1 MQTYKNFLRLAYKSV
16 PSMMIYFVIFAV
28 IAIISTSESKENE
41 ELIYQD
47 EEIKFTVFNRDGSKT
62 GEAIKE
68 CLAEKNNYVEIEDN
82 EEDIKFALYYRD
94 IYYAVV
100 IPEGFEEAIKNGE
113 SMELMNYKVPDSAMG
128 YYMDMTVESFVK
140 TLKGYIASGY
150 SIEEAN
156 SKTVETLSNTVE
168 VTILSDIENDKVS
181 LSPITGDTGDKPSIY
196 FFYQY
201 VPYIFLAIMIS
212 TIGPIMI
219 TFGKTDIRKRIAVSS
234 QSFKS
239 YNAQMF
245 LGVISVGLILLAL
258 FNVLAIILYGG
269 NITFAGI
276 TSYVIITL
284 CLMMVS
290 MAITYLGGNLFSK
303 SATIGAFSNVVSLG
317 FSFIGGIF
325 VPLEFLGETM
335 RNVAKFTPTYW
346 YVRAN
351 DAILGLKTFSDINF
365 GEFALTCGV
374 QLLFA
379 LAFFSVGLVVSRYKR
394 EAD

>member
-1 MQTYKNFLRLAYKSV
+1 MQTYKNFLRLAYKST

-28 IAIISTSESKENE
+28 IAIISTSESKENQ

-47 EEIKFTVFNRDGSKT
+47 EEIKFTVFNRDESKT
-62 GEAIKE
+62 GEAIRE
-68 CLAEKNNYVEIEDN
+68 CLSKKNNYVEIEDN

-113 SMELMNYKVPDSAMG
+113 AMELMNYKVPDSAMG

-140 TLKGYIASGY
+140 TLKGYIVAGY

-156 SKTVETLSNTVE
+156 AKTIETLSNTVDVKLLADME
-168 VTILSDIENDKVS
+168 DSSNLS
-181 LSPITGDTGDKPSIY
+181 SPISGDIDDKPAIY

-212 TIGPIMI
+212 VIGPIMI

-239 YNAQMF
+239 YSAQMF
-245 LGVISVGLILLAL
+245 LGVVTFGLILLAL
-258 FNVLAIILYGG
+258 FNIFALILYGE

-284 CLMMVS
+284 CLMAVS

-303 SATIGAFSNVVSLG
+303 TATISAFSNVVSLG

-325 VPLEFLGETM
+325 VPLEFLGDTM
-335 RNVAKFTPTYW
+335 INVAKFTPTYW

-351 DAILGLKTFSDINF
+351 DTVLGVKTFADINL
-365 GEFALTCGV
+365 GELTLACGV

-379 LAFFSVGLVVSRYKR
+379 LTFFSVGLVVSRYKR

>member
-1 MQTYKNFLRLAYKSV
+1 MQTYKNFLRLAYKSA

-28 IAIISTSESKENE
+28 IAIISTSESKENQ

-47 EEIKFTVFNRDGSKT
+47 EEIKFTVFNRDESKT

-68 CLAEKNNYVEIEDN
+68 CLSKNNNYVEIEDN
-82 EEDIKFALYYRD
+82 EEAIKFALYYRD

-100 IPEGFEEAIKNGE
+100 IPEGFEEAVKNGE
-113 SMELMNYKVPDSAMG
+113 AMELMNYKVPDSAMG

-140 TLKGYIASGY
+140 TLKGYIVAGY

-156 SKTVETLSNTVE
+156 AKTIETLANTVE
-168 VTILSDIENDKVS
+168 VKLLTDVEGNKDLS
-181 LSPITGDTGDKPSIY
+181 SPISGDVDDKPGIY

-239 YNAQMF
+239 YSAQMF
-245 LGVISVGLILLAL
+245 LGVVTFGLILLAL
-258 FNVLAIILYGG
+258 FNVLALILYGE

-284 CLMMVS
+284 CLMAVS

-303 SATIGAFSNVVSLG
+303 TATISAFSNVVSLG

-325 VPLEFLGETM
+325 VPLEFLGDTM

-351 DAILGLKTFSDINF
+351 DTVLGVKTFADINL
-365 GEFALTCGV
+365 GELALTCGV

>member
-1 MQTYKNFLRLAYKSV
+1 MQTYKNFLRLAYKSA

-28 IAIISTSESKENE
+28 IAIISTSESKENQ

-47 EEIKFTVFNRDGSKT
+47 EEIKFTVFNRDESKT
-62 GEAIKE
+62 GEAIRE
-68 CLAEKNNYVEIEDN
+68 CLSKKNNYVEIEDN
-82 EEDIKFALYYRD
+82 EEAIKFALYYRD

-113 SMELMNYKVPDSAMG
+113 AMELMNYKVPDSAMG

-140 TLKGYIASGY
+140 TLKGYIVAGY

-156 SKTVETLSNTVE
+156 AKTIETLSNTVDVKLLADME
-168 VTILSDIENDKVS
+168 DSSNLS
-181 LSPITGDTGDKPSIY
+181 SPISGDIDDKPAIY

-212 TIGPIMI
+212 VIGPIMI

-239 YNAQMF
+239 YSAQMF
-245 LGVISVGLILLAL
+245 LGVVTFGLILLAL
-258 FNVLAIILYGG
+258 FNILALILYGE

-284 CLMMVS
+284 CLMAVS

-303 SATIGAFSNVVSLG
+303 TATISAFSNVVSLG

-325 VPLEFLGETM
+325 VPLEFLGDTM
-335 RNVAKFTPTYW
+335 INVAKFTPTYW

-351 DAILGLKTFSDINF
+351 DTVLGVKTFADINL
-365 GEFALTCGV
+365 GELALTCGV

>member
-1 MQTYKNFLRLAYKSV
+1 MQTYKNFLRLAYKST

-28 IAIISTSESKENE
+28 IAIISTSESKENQ

-47 EEIKFTVFNRDGSKT
+47 EEIKFTVFNRDESKT
-62 GEAIKE
+62 GEAIRE
-68 CLAEKNNYVEIEDN
+68 CLSKKNNYVEIEDN
-82 EEDIKFALYYRD
+82 EEAIKFALYYRD

-113 SMELMNYKVPDSAMG
+113 AMELMNYKVPDSAMG

-140 TLKGYIASGY
+140 TLKGYIVAGY

-156 SKTVETLSNTVE
+156 AKTIETLSNTVDVKLLADME
-168 VTILSDIENDKVS
+168 DSSNLS
-181 LSPITGDTGDKPSIY
+181 SPISGDIDDKPAIY

-212 TIGPIMI
+212 VIGPIMI

-239 YNAQMF
+239 YSAQMF
-245 LGVISVGLILLAL
+245 LGVVTFGLILLAL
-258 FNVLAIILYGG
+258 FNILALILYGE

-284 CLMMVS
+284 CLMAVS

-303 SATIGAFSNVVSLG
+303 TATISAFSNVVSLG

-325 VPLEFLGETM
+325 VPLEFLGDTM
-335 RNVAKFTPTYW
+335 INVAKFTPTYW

-351 DAILGLKTFSDINF
+351 DTVLGVKTFADINL
-365 GEFALTCGV
+365 GELTLACGV

>member
-1 MQTYKNFLRLAYKSV
+1 MQTYKNFLRLAYKST

-28 IAIISTSESKENE
+28 IAIISTSESKENQ

-47 EEIKFTVFNRDGSKT
+47 EEIKFTVFNRDESKT
-62 GEAIKE
+62 GEAIRE
-68 CLAEKNNYVEIEDN
+68 CLSKKNNYVEIEDN

-113 SMELMNYKVPDSAMG
+113 AMELMNYKVPDSAMG

-140 TLKGYIASGY
+140 TLKGYRVAGY

-156 SKTVETLSNTVE
+156 AKTIETLSNTVD
-168 VTILSDIENDKVS
+168 VKLLADMKDSSNLS
-181 LSPITGDTGDKPSIY
+181 SPISGDIDDKPAIY

-212 TIGPIMI
+212 VIGPIMI

-239 YNAQMF
+239 YSTQMF
-245 LGVISVGLILLAL
+245 LGVVTFGLILLAL
-258 FNVLAIILYGG
+258 FNILALILYGE

-303 SATIGAFSNVVSLG
+303 TATISAFSNVVSLG

-325 VPLEFLGETM
+325 VPLEFLGDTM
-335 RNVAKFTPTYW
+335 INVAKFTPTYW

-351 DAILGLKTFSDINF
+351 DTVLGVKTFADINL
-365 GEFALTCGV
+365 GELALTCGV

>member
-1 MQTYKNFLRLAYKSV
+1 MQTYKNFMRIVYKSI
-16 PSMMIYFVIFAV
+16 PSVIIYFVIFAV
-28 IAIISTSESKENE
+28 IAIISTSQSKENE
-41 ELIYQD
+41 ELIYKD
-47 EEIKFTVFNRDGSKT
+47 EAIKFTVFNRDGSKI

-68 CLAEKNNYVEIEDN
+68 CLSEKNNYVEVEDS
-82 EEDIKFALYYRD
+82 EDAIKFALYYRD

-100 IPEGFEEAIKNGE
+100 VPEGYEEAIKNGE
-113 SMELMNYKVPDSAMG
+113 DVELMNYKVPDSAMG

-140 TLKGYIASGY
+140 TLKAYVAAGY
-150 SIEEAN
+150 SVEEACA
-156 SKTVETLSNTVE
+156 KTVETLSNTVE
-168 VTILSDIENDKVS
+168 VELLDNKNDNRMTS
-181 LSPITGDTGDKPSIY
+181 TPISGDTEDKPGIY

-212 TIGPIMI
+212 AIGPIMI
-219 TFGKTDIRKRIAVSS
+219 TFGKTDIRKRIAVSA

-239 YNAQMF
+239 YSAQMF
-245 LGVISVGLILLAL
+245 LGVVTCGLALLAA
-258 FNVLAIILYGG
+258 FNILAMILYGE

-276 TSYVIITL
+276 ASYVIITT
-284 CLMMVS
+284 CLMVVS

-303 SATIGAFSNVVSLG
+303 TATMGAFSNVVSLG

-325 VPLEFLGETM
+325 VPLEFLGDTM
-335 RNVAKFTPTYW
+335 QNVAKFTPTFW
-346 YVRAN
+346 YVKAN
-351 DAILGLKTFSDINF
+351 DAILGIKNFSDIDFNEF
-365 GEFALTCGV
+365 GLACGV

>member
-1 MQTYKNFLRLAYKSV
+1 MQTYKNFLRLAYKST

-28 IAIISTSESKENE
+28 IAIISTSESKENQ

-47 EEIKFTVFNRDGSKT
+47 EEIKFTVFNRDESKT

-68 CLAEKNNYVEIEDN
+68 CLSKNNNYVEIEDN
-82 EEDIKFALYYRD
+82 EEAIKFALYYRD

-113 SMELMNYKVPDSAMG
+113 AMELMNYKVPDSAMG

-140 TLKGYIASGY
+140 TLKGYIVAGY

-156 SKTVETLSNTVE
+156 AKTIETLSNTVDVKLLADME
-168 VTILSDIENDKVS
+168 DSSNLS
-181 LSPITGDTGDKPSIY
+181 SPISGDIDDKPAIY

-212 TIGPIMI
+212 VIGPIMI

-239 YNAQMF
+239 YSAQMF
-245 LGVISVGLILLAL
+245 LGVVTFGLILLAL
-258 FNVLAIILYGG
+258 FNILALILYGE

-284 CLMMVS
+284 CLMAVS

-303 SATIGAFSNVVSLG
+303 TATISAFSNVVSLG

-325 VPLEFLGETM
+325 VPLEFLGDTM
-335 RNVAKFTPTYW
+335 INVAKFTPTYW

-351 DAILGLKTFSDINF
+351 DTVLGVKTFADINL
-365 GEFALTCGV
+365 GELALTCGV

>member
-150 SIEEAN
+150 FIEEAN